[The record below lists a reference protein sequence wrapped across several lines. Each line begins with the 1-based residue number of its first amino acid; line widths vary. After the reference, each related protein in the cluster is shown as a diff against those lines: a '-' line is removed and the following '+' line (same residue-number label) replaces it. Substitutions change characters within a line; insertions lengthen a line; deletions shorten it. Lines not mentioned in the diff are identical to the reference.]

1 MNTSIAIRGEE
12 DDYAAAAAA
21 AIASEQVEEKEEEEG
36 GKWKRISVQCVNG
49 KEQC

>member
-12 DDYAAAAAA
+12 DDDAAAAAA
-21 AIASEQVEEKEEEEG
+21 AIASEQVEEEEEEG

>member
-12 DDYAAAAAA
+12 DDDAATAAA
-21 AIASEQVEEKEEEEG
+21 AIASEQVEEEEEEG